1 MMKKRGNVSRA
12 GSPTTVRWN
21 RLLAACAFLSSLSMV
36 GRAGI
41 IDPQMGVD
49 NSNDSTAFTAGIT
62 LGPDSSGGGYT
73 DYFNNTGFLITSIT
87 FTTNEVTQT
96 QFDDTSFSCNQASD
110 PTVPNP
116 FFLFCLVNY
125 VSGTGLE
132 FIFHGTLP
140 GPGGPDLGIPPG
152 GNFAITFNDNYSLTV
167 DSGGWGSLGDP
178 TFTATNVQIDP
189 ASSPEPRSALLVGV
203 TLIAGVSLLS
213 LRRRLKTG

>member
-1 MMKKRGNVSRA
+1 MMREQGPCVTGGVPNFGPVEAIAGCVCVAERALRGWPRQHHRSANGRGRHGDSTPFNGTAHSWPRCF
-12 GSPTTVRWN
+12 RRRLY
-21 RLLAACAFLSSLSMV
+21 RLLQQHRLPHHQHHLY
-36 GRAGI
+36 RRRI
-41 IDPQMGVD
+41 
-49 NSNDSTAFTAGIT
+49 
-62 LGPDSSGGGYT
+62 
-73 DYFNNTGFLITSIT
+73 
-87 FTTNEVTQT
+87 TQT
-96 QFDDTSFSCNQASD
+96 QFDDTSFSCNRASD

-116 FFLFCLVNY
+116 FFLFCPVDY

-167 DSGGWGSLGDP
+167 DSGGWGSVGNP